1 MITLFKKP
9 PRIQSIEHGSVLV
22 IALVILLVL
31 TMMAIAGVQSTSTQ
45 ERMAGNMRDKDISFQ
60 FAEAALRDAELALR
74 DEFEIMTTED
84 CFFSFN
90 DSPPDFEKDIPC
102 LHYLFGD
109 SFPSEPGFFIR
120 ELPPIPEP
128 LESLESDT
136 FNIPDPSLYRITAQ
150 SAGGSADAR
159 TILEA
164 IFKR

>member
-1 MITLFKKP
+1 MITPFKKS
-9 PRIQSIEHGSVLV
+9 QKTHSMEQGSVLV

-31 TMMAIAGVQSTSTQ
+31 TMMAIAGVQSTSIQ

-60 FAEAALRDAELALR
+60 SAEAALRDAELALR
-74 DEFEIMTTED
+74 SDFSAISAD
-84 CFFSFN
+84 VCFYSYKVT
-90 DSPPDFEKDIPC
+90 PPSANPSYCDHLLET
-102 LHYLFGD
+102 
-109 SFPSEPGFFIR
+109 SFPNPPHFFIV
-120 ELPPIPEP
+120 EFPPIPEP

-150 SAGGSADAR
+150 SAGGSADAI

>member
-1 MITLFKKP
+1 MMPSLARPQKRKTVE
-9 PRIQSIEHGSVLV
+9 QGSVLV

-31 TMMAIAGVQSTSTQ
+31 TMMAIAGVQTTSIQ

-60 FAEAALRDAELALR
+60 SAEAALRDAELALR
-74 DEFEIMTTED
+74 DDFSAISAET
-84 CFFSFN
+84 CFYPHKAT
-90 DSPPDFEKDIPC
+90 PPSTNPSYCDHLLET
-102 LHYLFGD
+102 
-109 SFPSEPGFFIR
+109 SFPNPPHFFIV

-150 SAGGSADAR
+150 SAGGSADAT
-159 TILEA
+159 TILES

>member
-1 MITLFKKP
+1 MITSFKKP
-9 PRIQSIEHGSVLV
+9 PKIQSIEHGSVLV

-31 TMMAIAGVQSTSTQ
+31 TMMAIAGVQSTSIQ

-60 FAEAALRDAELALR
+60 SAEAALRDAELALR
-74 DEFEIMTTED
+74 DDFIAMTTQD
-84 CFFSFN
+84 CFFPFN
-90 DSPPDFEKDIPC
+90 GSPPDFEEDDPC
-102 LHYLFGD
+102 PHLFGA
-109 SFPSEPGFFIR
+109 SFPSAPSFFVR

-150 SAGGSADAR
+150 SAGGSADAV
-159 TILEA
+159 TILES